1 MIPET
6 VYPKF
11 MKTFVVSYNFEKQQ
25 KLRFEIYDIDY
36 FEDKNINDLEKQD
49 YIGFVET
56 DLHEIVCSPT
66 QSIYKPIVNP
76 HNKRRKNGTLVV
88 KGCEFDI
95 NSSKYVFYFS
105 ANVVSKAELFLR
117 VFTINENQV
126 YTI

>member
-1 MIPET
+1 
-6 VYPKF
+6 